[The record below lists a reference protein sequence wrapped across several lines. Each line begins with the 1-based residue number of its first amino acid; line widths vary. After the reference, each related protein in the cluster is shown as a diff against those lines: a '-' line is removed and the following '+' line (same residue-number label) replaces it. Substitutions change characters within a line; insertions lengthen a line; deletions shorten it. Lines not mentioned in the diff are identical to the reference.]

1 MASFRFP
8 VRQLHPAL
16 QGFANEMESFVDH
29 VLNSSDCA
37 NGSEC
42 SSNGAGREEAK
53 KCYVPLMDIYESE
66 SAYDL
71 YLDLPGVKTEQVKL
85 EMHEDRLLVSGT
97 RVNSHTASDA
107 TSHRV
112 ERSTGDFSRSIRL
125 PKQVDSDKITAS
137 IESGVLHIVVPKQVK
152 PSPRTI
158 EIRTGS

>member
-29 VLNSSDCA
+29 VLNNTECGNGADCNS
-37 NGSEC
+37 NGSC
-42 SSNGAGREEAK
+42 RDEAK

-66 SAYDL
+66 GAYDL

-85 EMHEDRLLVSGT
+85 EMHEDRLLVSGS
-97 RVNSHTASDA
+97 RVVAHAASES
-107 TSHRV
+107 TSHRM
-112 ERSTGDFSRSIRL
+112 ERSMGEFSRSIRL
-125 PKQVDSDKITAS
+125 PKQVDSEKITAS
-137 IESGVLHIVVPKQVK
+137 FENGVLHIVVPKQSK

-158 EIRTGS
+158 EIRTVS